1 MKVVV
6 ADVGEEGRG
15 SIWEGE
21 ICIYCYTLALL
32 LEIGVKA
39 IAQWDSGN
47 FGLQKCSY
55 LLGGSCFL
63 RLLLRRT
70 GSQDVMIS

>member
-15 SIWEGE
+15 SIWEGG

-32 LEIGVKA
+32 LERGVKA
-39 IAQWDSGN
+39 IAQWDSGELWSADMPVPAW
-47 FGLQKCSY
+47 G
-55 LLGGSCFL
+55 
-63 RLLLRRT
+63 
-70 GSQDVMIS
+70 